1 MQALRFYAPQDVRLE
16 DVPEPQCGPDEVK
29 LRVRNCSTC
38 GTDVKIFNNGHQN
51 ISPPRTMGHE
61 IAGEVV
67 EVGANVGG
75 WSVGDRAQVIA
86 AVPCGECYE
95 CRKGWMAV
103 CENQTSVGYQ
113 YEGGF
118 AEYLIVPRQVLKVD
132 GLNRIPDNIGF
143 DEASVA
149 EPFACAINAQELISV
164 GAGDTVVVFGAGPIG
179 CIHIRLARANGAERV
194 FLIDVNAD
202 RLKMSADAVQP
213 DEVINGSEV
222 DVVERVK
229 ELTGGRGA
237 DVVITATA
245 ANIAQEQAIGMAARR
260 GRISFFGG
268 LPKTNPFIKC
278 DSNLVHYRELMI
290 MGANGSAPEHNKRAL
305 EYISTGKVPVKDLIT
320 ARLPLERALEAFD
333 IVAKGEAIK
342 VTIEP

>member
-1 MQALRFYAPQDVRLE
+1 M
-16 DVPEPQCGPDEVK
+16 
-29 LRVRNCSTC
+29 
-38 GTDVKIFNNGHQN
+38 
-51 ISPPRTMGHE
+51 
-61 IAGEVV
+61 
-67 EVGANVGG
+67 
-75 WSVGDRAQVIA
+75 IA

-164 GAGDTVVVFGAGPIG
+164 GDGDTVVVFGAGPIG
-179 CIHIRLARANGAERV
+179 CIHIRLARANGASRV
-194 FLIDVNAD
+194 FLIDVNAE

-222 DVVERVK
+222 DVVERVL
-229 ELTGGRGA
+229 ELTDGRGA

-245 ANIAQEQAIGMAARR
+245 ANVAQEQAIRMAARR

-268 LPKTNPFIKC
+268 LPKTNPYIQC
-278 DSNLVHYRELMI
+278 DSNLVHYRELML

-320 ARLPLERALEAFD
+320 ARLPLDRALEAFD